1 MTVTGSANQRAR
13 EIETEITVRLARG
26 AGLEPAEIDAE
37 ENLLTSGLVDS
48 VGMMRLIAD
57 LEELLE
63 VSVPPPDLVPENFR
77 SVRTMARYF
86 DSLPSEGG

>member
-1 MTVTGSANQRAR
+1 MSD
-13 EIETEITVRLARG
+13 IESRIVASIAEQ
-26 AGLEPAEIDAE
+26 AGVDPASVEVE

-57 LEELLE
+57 LEEQLA

-77 SVRTMARYF
+77 SIRVMASYLATLR
-86 DSLPSEGG
+86 SA